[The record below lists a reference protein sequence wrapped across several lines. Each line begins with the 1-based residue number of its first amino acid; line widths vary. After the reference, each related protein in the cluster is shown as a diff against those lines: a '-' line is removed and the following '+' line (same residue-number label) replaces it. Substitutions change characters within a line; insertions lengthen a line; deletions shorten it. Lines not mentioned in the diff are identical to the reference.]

1 MSKLNEQSLKQ
12 FTSLAKPFIE
22 KFESEIRMDKI
33 TEETVLLKR
42 IEEVITEI
50 KQATNDLRHSSKDV

>member
-1 MSKLNEQSLKQ
+1 
-12 FTSLAKPFIE
+12 
-22 KFESEIRMDKI
+22 MDKI

-50 KQATNDLRHSSKDV
+50 KQATNDLRHSSKDVQLLTLQFDFAKKGYRSLLA